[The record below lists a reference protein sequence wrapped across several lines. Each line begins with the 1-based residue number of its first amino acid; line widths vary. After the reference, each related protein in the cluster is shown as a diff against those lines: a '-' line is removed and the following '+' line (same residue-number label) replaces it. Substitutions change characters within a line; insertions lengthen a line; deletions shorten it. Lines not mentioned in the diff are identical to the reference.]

1 MTEVSTSREAVE
13 LMAPA
18 GNFESLIAAIHSGAN
33 AIYFGVEKLNM
44 RSRSSRNFTIAD
56 LPKIRDITRKHNV
69 KAYLTLNIVLFDQEL
84 EQMEQ
89 VVNAAAQAS
98 IDAIIASDIAVIQ
111 YCRKQQIPVHIST
124 QANITNI
131 ASVAFYS
138 EFADVMV
145 LARELNLEQ
154 VKYIHE
160 QIKDRQLKGPSG
172 ELIRLEI
179 FIHGALC
186 MAISGK
192 CYLSLH
198 QQNASANRGECLQ
211 MCRRGYT
218 VTDKGSDLSLD
229 IENEYIMSPKDLC
242 TIEFL
247 DKIVEAGI
255 TVLKIEGRA
264 RSPEYVKTVTY
275 TYHQALVAIAE
286 NNYSNDKTL
295 QYVKDL
301 STVFNRGFWNG
312 YYLGQ
317 RLGEWSNKYGNG
329 ATTRKIYLGKG
340 MNYFSNLGVAEF
352 LMETKS
358 LQIGDVI
365 LITGP
370 TTGVIETTVT
380 EIRINL
386 KQVQIAK
393 KGDSIS
399 IPINKKV
406 RRSDKLYKV
415 VSAAKNLEQ

>member
-1 MTEVSTSREAVE
+1 
-13 LMAPA
+13 MAPA

-317 RLGEWSNKYGNG
+317 RLGEWSNKYGNR

>member
-56 LPKIRDITRKHNV
+56 LPKIRDITRKYNV

-186 MAISGK
+186 MAVSGK

-317 RLGEWSNKYGNG
+317 RLGEWSNKYGNR

-393 KGDSIS
+393 KGNSIS

>member
-317 RLGEWSNKYGNG
+317 RLGEWSNKYGNR

>member
-1 MTEVSTSREAVE
+1 LTEVSTSREAVE

-317 RLGEWSNKYGNG
+317 RLGEWSNKYGNR